1 MNKLSLFWQVYTV
14 LVYTCIC
21 MQCILCTCMH
31 VYLIVQ
37 LINLIISYMYAVW
50 YFKSYSFRLFWTIS
64 NTLFHVYENISYSK
78 SGGNIFH
85 ACMAQFSI
93 LNIFPKVYRVPL
105 FQFKVQYTPTFKVS
119 FLKMQ
124 FVCKRRLMI
133 KFYAQCIFLKISCKF
148 GNPVF
153 SNAL

>member
-64 NTLFHVYENISYSK
+64 NTFMFMKTYHIRRV
-78 SGGNIFH
+78 GVIFFMP
-85 ACMAQFSI
+85 AWLNSI
-93 LNIFPKVYRVPL
+93 LNIFPIRFIIPSFNLKFSIHPHLKSPCSKCNL
-105 FQFKVQYTPTFKVS
+105 FAKGDWWSNFMHSAFFENFMQIWRS
-119 FLKMQ
+119 F
-124 FVCKRRLMI
+124 F
-133 KFYAQCIFLKISCKF
+133 
-148 GNPVF
+148 
-153 SNAL
+153 

>member
-1 MNKLSLFWQVYTV
+1 MQSDILKVTLSD
-14 LVYTCIC
+14 
-21 MQCILCTCMH
+21 
-31 VYLIVQ
+31 
-37 LINLIISYMYAVW
+37 
-50 YFKSYSFRLFWTIS
+50 YFEQFPTHSFMFMKTYHIRR
-64 NTLFHVYENISYSK
+64 V
-78 SGGNIFH
+78 GVIFFMP
-85 ACMAQFSI
+85 AWLNSI
-93 LNIFPKVYRVPL
+93 LNIFPKVYHPL

-148 GNPVF
+148 GKLVF